1 MMKISDLIQK
11 RFNKPENKGDDFGF
25 TNHFNVN
32 SKRIINKDGSF
43 NVIRIGEK
51 KSLFHMLVTMHWP
64 GFALV
69 VISFYVVFNILFAC
83 LYLLVDI
90 NGIGVTPDYQ
100 VHNRFLIA
108 SFFSAQTLTTVGYGT
123 LYPLTGVISTLAA
136 TEALFGLMSFAIF
149 TGLMYGRFSRPPR
162 SIRFSKN
169 ILLSPYKQG
178 HALMFRIANKQNVEL
193 TEMEARLLMSVV
205 VSDNG
210 KENRKYQ
217 TLEVENNKVTYFPL
231 NWTIVHY
238 IDEHSP
244 LFGLTEADFISSQI
258 EWLVTIKGYNISA
271 AQHVH
276 AKGSYTLEELV
287 WDAQYKLPYHIREDG
302 ITVFELDKIDEF
314 HRLQANDLKPK

>member
-1 MMKISDLIQK
+1 
-11 RFNKPENKGDDFGF
+11 
-25 TNHFNVN
+25 
-32 SKRIINKDGSF
+32 
-43 NVIRIGEK
+43 
-51 KSLFHMLVTMHWP
+51 
-64 GFALV
+64 
-69 VISFYVVFNILFAC
+69 
-83 LYLLVDI
+83 
-90 NGIGVTPDYQ
+90 
-100 VHNRFLIA
+100 
-108 SFFSAQTLTTVGYGT
+108 
-123 LYPLTGVISTLAA
+123 
-136 TEALFGLMSFAIF
+136 
-149 TGLMYGRFSRPPR
+149 
-162 SIRFSKN
+162 
-169 ILLSPYKQG
+169 
-178 HALMFRIANKQNVEL
+178 MFRIANERNVEL

-314 HRLQANDLKPK
+314 HRLQTNGLKPK